1 MEFWGIEI
9 KPEKPFK
16 MISKDGYM
24 VHANQVTL
32 GEVDK
37 VKEDEN
43 VPVYVKIGDDKSGFI
58 IGNLSQKFPQVSLDI
73 FLGHEFE
80 ISHNSKTSVYL
91 IGYRTPMDE
100 QDEEI
105 DSDSE
110 LEEFMEQQIDAL
122 PQNEMNNEMNP
133 EEDGSSDDSDEM
145 GLDEDDE
152 SSDEEDVEAEA
163 QVPPSKKMSNGI
175 HGIPKGGDKNKSSGG
190 KKRCP
195 FPCGSSCKK

>member
-43 VPVYVKIGDDKSGFI
+43 VPVYVKIGGDKSGFI
-58 IGNLSQKFPQVSLDI
+58 IGNLSQKFPQISLDL

-122 PQNEMNNEMNP
+122 PQNEMNP
-133 EEDGSSDDSDEM
+133 EEDESSDSDEM
-145 GLDEDDE
+145 SLDE
-152 SSDEEDVEAEA
+152 DEEDVEAEA
-163 QVPPSKKMSNGI
+163 ALKVVPPSKKMSNGTY
-175 HGIPKGGDKNKSSGG
+175 GIPKGGNKNKSSGG

>member
-1 MEFWGIEI
+1 
-9 KPEKPFK
+9 

-43 VPVYVKIGDDKSGFI
+43 VPVYVKIGGDKSGFI
-58 IGNLSQKFPQVSLDI
+58 IGNLSQKFPQISLDL
-73 FLGHEFE
+73 FLGHDFVCLSL
-80 ISHNSKTSVYL
+80 ILFCSVFLL
-91 IGYRTPMDE
+91 ILT
-100 QDEEI
+100 DEEI

-122 PQNEMNNEMNP
+122 PQNEMNP
-133 EEDGSSDDSDEM
+133 EEDESSDSDEM
-145 GLDEDDE
+145 SLDE
-152 SSDEEDVEAEA
+152 DEEDVEAEA
-163 QVPPSKKMSNGI
+163 ALKVVPPSKKMSNGTY
-175 HGIPKGGDKNKSSGG
+175 GIPKGGNKNKSSGG

>member
-1 MEFWGIEI
+1 
-9 KPEKPFK
+9 

-24 VHANQVTL
+24 VHANQVCISFVIPASFSLCVNMIGIDCVTCCNISQVTL

-100 QDEEI
+100 QYP
-105 DSDSE
+105 
-110 LEEFMEQQIDAL
+110 LFHCL
-122 PQNEMNNEMNP
+122 FF
-133 EEDGSSDDSDEM
+133 SS
-145 GLDEDDE
+145 
-152 SSDEEDVEAEA
+152 
-163 QVPPSKKMSNGI
+163 I
-175 HGIPKGGDKNKSSGG
+175 HGHLQFQALFVYP
-190 KKRCP
+190 
-195 FPCGSSCKK
+195 